1 MKSHRFENV
10 QPANPRF
17 HVSQADGIYK
27 AIPFVFVT
35 ETMYRDIV
43 AERETL
49 LSSLPPENRARQQQ
63 ALECYDPAQSL
74 RGYKEILSL
83 YGL

>member
-10 QPANPRF
+10 HPANPRF
-17 HVSQADGIYK
+17 HVSQADGMYQ

-43 AERETL
+43 SEREAL
-49 LSSLPPENRARQQQ
+49 LSALPAEDRARQQQ
-63 ALECYDPAQSL
+63 VFDRYDPAQSL

-83 YGL
+83 YGI

>member
-1 MKSHRFENV
+1 MKSHRLESIR
-10 QPANPRF
+10 PANPRF
-17 HVSQADGIYK
+17 HLPQADGIYH

-35 ETMYRDIV
+35 ETMYRDII

-49 LSSLPPENRARQQQ
+49 LASISPENRIRQHQVF
-63 ALECYDPAQSL
+63 ERYDPAQSL

>member
-1 MKSHRFENV
+1 MKSHRFENIH
-10 QPANPRF
+10 PISPRF
-17 HVSQADGIYK
+17 HVSLPDGLYQ

-49 LSSLPPENRARQQQ
+49 LATTPAAHRKLQHEL
-63 ALECYDPAQSL
+63 LERYDPAQSL

-83 YGL
+83 YGI

>member
-1 MKSHRFENV
+1 MKSHRFENI

-17 HVSQADGIYK
+17 HVSQADGMYQ

-35 ETMYRDIV
+35 ETMYRDILS
-43 AERETL
+43 EREAL
-49 LSSLPPENRARQQQ
+49 LAALPAGDRARQRQV
-63 ALECYDPAQSL
+63 LDRYDPAQSL

-83 YGL
+83 YGI